1 MNLQFYDSSQTEIFM
16 SYLPSFRLH
25 LCLLL
30 CAFIDMAVLGIGGRV
45 ASTILLGQGMDGW
58 TDSRIAVNL
67 KIFVVVLG
75 FCRFLISTYS
85 CFIGK
90 LFLLLLFS
98 SFHFISPFD
107 EGFTFIRNFCYAYL
121 CII

>member
-16 SYLPSFRLH
+16 SYLPSLRLH

-30 CAFIDMAVLGIGGRV
+30 CAFIDMVVLGLGGRV

-90 LFLLLLFS
+90 LFFVVVFVI
-98 SFHFISPFD
+98 SF
-107 EGFTFIRNFCYAYL
+107 YL
-121 CII
+121 SI